1 MKDFYAVFKSV
12 DDVLWKD
19 SGCSTEL
26 DYTEQTSWVLFL
38 KYIEGLE
45 DERQLIEE
53 ANGRDYTR
61 FISDDYRWTSWAAPK
76 DSLGQLDHSKVQE
89 GEA

>member
-38 KYIEGLE
+38 KYI
-45 DERQLIEE
+45 RI
-53 ANGRDYTR
+53 NFVTGRLSPTKIR
-61 FISDDYRWTSWAAPK
+61 LTPVGSGP
-76 DSLGQLDHSKVQE
+76 
-89 GEA
+89 